1 MFIFFVC
8 VFILYFIEWK
18 RIMNA
23 SSAATLFRRV
33 ILREQQLEIPL
44 RFKMDLHS
52 DVEEREKAVIA
63 FYKTQRTKW
72 ASPLHCVLEGKN
84 VSLNF

>member
-1 MFIFFVC
+1 M
-8 VFILYFIEWK
+8 EAAEHS
-18 RIMNA
+18 R
-23 SSAATLFRRV
+23 SAATLFRRV

-44 RFKMDLHS
+44 RFSMDLHS

>member
-1 MFIFFVC
+1 
-8 VFILYFIEWK
+8 
-18 RIMNA
+18 MNA
-23 SSAATLFRRV
+23 SSTATLFRRV
-33 ILREQQLEIPL
+33 ILREQKLEIPL

>member
-1 MFIFFVC
+1 
-8 VFILYFIEWK
+8 
-18 RIMNA
+18 MNA

-44 RFKMDLHS
+44 RFSMDLHS

-63 FYKTQRTKW
+63 FYKTRTTKW
-72 ASPLHCVLEGKN
+72 ASPLHCVLGGKN
-84 VSLNF
+84 VSFNF

>member
-1 MFIFFVC
+1 
-8 VFILYFIEWK
+8 
-18 RIMNA
+18 MNA

-44 RFKMDLHS
+44 HFSMDLHS
-52 DVEEREKAVIA
+52 DVEEREKAVIS

-72 ASPLHCVLEGKN
+72 ASPLHCVLGGKN
-84 VSLNF
+84 VSLKF

>member
-1 MFIFFVC
+1 MFMFFVC
-8 VFILYFIEWK
+8 VFILYFIKWK
-18 RIMNA
+18 QIMNA

-33 ILREQQLEIPL
+33 ILREQKLEIPL

>member
-1 MFIFFVC
+1 MEANHECFKCSNTVQKSY
-8 VFILYFIEWK
+8 LEG
-18 RIMNA
+18 A
-23 SSAATLFRRV
+23 TAGDTSSLLNGPTV
-33 ILREQQLEIPL
+33 
-44 RFKMDLHS
+44 HS

-72 ASPLHCVLEGKN
+72 ASPLHCVLGGKN